1 MTESLRW
8 DPQATERSEAPLPGQ
23 PMRLLLAVGGGI
35 ALVGTFLP
43 WREGRL
49 SSGEPVSFSAMSTAD
64 GVLLQIIAVVM
75 VGLGMSRAVAGARSR
90 ALQAAL
96 LVLGGVSTLLWLNGL
111 AAAQRPVTSLEG
123 VAWQDPLGT
132 GIWVTGAGV
141 ALLAT
146 VGAILSIR
154 AWRTVG
160 AAPDPQDVLV
170 TRRSVVRAVV
180 EAACGVGG
188 MSVGLIAA
196 VNATGPIFLAAMG
209 FGTIAGGAVGLA
221 LGHALARRI

>member
-1 MTESLRW
+1 MVESLRW
-8 DPQATERSEAPLPGQ
+8 DPEAAGRSEAPLRGQ
-23 PMRLLLAVGGGI
+23 PMRLLVAVGGGI
-35 ALVGTFLP
+35 ALLGTFLP

-96 LVLGGVSTLLWLNGL
+96 LVLGGASALTWLNGF
-111 AAAQRPVTSLEG
+111 AAAQRPTTSLQG

-141 ALLAT
+141 ALLAA

-160 AAPDPQDVLV
+160 AEPDAQDVVL
-170 TRRSVVRAVV
+170 TRRSVARAVV
-180 EAACGVGG
+180 EATCGVAG
-188 MSVGLIAA
+188 MSAGLVAA
-196 VNATGPIFLAAMG
+196 VNAAGPVFLAAMA
-209 FGTIAGGAVGLA
+209 FGTILGGAVGLA
-221 LGHALARRI
+221 VGHALARRI